1 MLFCKWALQTRPNA
15 SSPLGDTGLITSLFC
30 CGFIPYYFLKCSNL
44 LRSSPFFR
52 HTLECFPQVNI
63 GLSLN
68 QTVLSVYILHKCML
82 INKLASL
89 CIAHKAFLKEDLGF
103 IECKIW
109 ILLYLSYCS
118 FVERWQWVLECYA
131 SYTCS
136 STLYLPSHGET
147 K

>member
-1 MLFCKWALQTRPNA
+1 MSSQLQLKTQIFRRCSSASGHYKPDPNA
-15 SSPLGDTGLITSLFC
+15 YSPQGDTGLITSLFS
-30 CGFIPYYFLKCSNL
+30 CGFIPYYFLKCLNL
-44 LRSSPFFR
+44 LSYSPFFR

-68 QTVLSVYILHKCML
+68 QNVLSVYILHKCML

-118 FVERWQWVLECYA
+118 FVER
-131 SYTCS
+131 
-136 STLYLPSHGET
+136 
-147 K
+147 